1 MNYKKIKINLN
12 DVSKI
17 KGFIRAVRGFEADV
31 DIMTE
36 RAVVDAKSILGIYG
50 LDLTQDTYVRI
61 ISDDVNENR
70 KFETVME
77 EFR

>member
-17 KGFIRAVRGFEADV
+17 KGFIRVVRGFESDV

-36 RAVVDAKSILGIYG
+36 RAVVDAKSVLGIYG

-70 KFETVME
+70 KFETAME
-77 EFR
+77 EFK